1 MNVISQ
7 GNNKSHQIIQI
18 SGQLLISST
27 LISVAAMQL
36 AGSQCTISRGLITYI
51 MKITL
56 KFIMMGNCLCL
67 CHTLQIRRLDFVLA
81 GYETS
86 IYEKNFQKTSE
97 NWMSA

>member
-56 KFIMMGNCLCL
+56 KLVHYDGKLSMSMSYTPDKKAGLCISG
-67 CHTLQIRRLDFVLA
+67 IRDK
-81 GYETS
+81 YK
-86 IYEKNFQKTSE
+86 KNFQKTSE